1 MHTALLKGKS
11 MNVFVVVDAQDQY
24 LHEADGAYI
33 DRVAAAVAAARGDN
47 DLILLLEYQGR
58 GQTHRR
64 ILEVLNGYANFCRL
78 TKYGWCGALQVAIEL
93 SARKIK
99 PTNFRV
105 GGLYSEQC
113 VLSTVDGLFFRFPSV
128 SIAVQSNICLPLR
141 EMNWQ
146 RFAARYPG
154 VTVV

>member
-1 MHTALLKGKS
+1 

-33 DRVAAAVAAARGDN
+33 DRVAAAMAVARGDN

-64 ILEVLNGYANFCRL
+64 ILEALDGYPNFCRL
-78 TKYGWCGALQVAIEL
+78 TKYGWCGALQVEIEL

-99 PTNFRV
+99 PAHFRV
-105 GGLYSEQC
+105 GGLFSEQC
-113 VLSTVDGLFFRFPSV
+113 VLSTVDGLFFRFPQA
-128 SIAVQSNICLPLR
+128 SIEVQSNICLPLR

-146 RFAARYPG
+146 RFAAKRAG